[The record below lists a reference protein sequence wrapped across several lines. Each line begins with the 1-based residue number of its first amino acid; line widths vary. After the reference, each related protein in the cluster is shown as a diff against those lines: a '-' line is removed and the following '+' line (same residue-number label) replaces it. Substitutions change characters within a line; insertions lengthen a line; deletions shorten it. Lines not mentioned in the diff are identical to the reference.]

1 MNPKDRCYTFQS
13 IFMVDRY
20 FQTIMVNIAGQFIN
34 LSKYLIEILI
44 QDTYKKL
51 KVHKIFF
58 AIHSHD
64 ST

>member
-1 MNPKDRCYTFQS
+1 
-13 IFMVDRY
+13 MVDRY

-44 QDTYKKL
+44 QDTYEKL